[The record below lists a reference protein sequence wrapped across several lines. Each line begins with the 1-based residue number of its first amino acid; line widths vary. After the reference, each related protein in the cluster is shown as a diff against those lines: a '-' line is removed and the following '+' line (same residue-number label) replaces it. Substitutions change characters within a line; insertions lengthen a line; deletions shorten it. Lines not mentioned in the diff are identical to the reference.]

1 MDILIM
7 EYVHIIIE
15 HSMSVPI
22 LVKKP
27 LRVRDAKVFEM
38 KEAVRVVLADQ
49 LDESMHEMRQPLGR
63 DQRT

>member
-1 MDILIM
+1 MDMIIM
-7 EYVHIIIE
+7 EDVHIIVE
-15 HSMSVPI
+15 HSVIVSV
-22 LVKKP
+22 LVEKP
-27 LRVRDAKVFEM
+27 LRVRDAEVFEM